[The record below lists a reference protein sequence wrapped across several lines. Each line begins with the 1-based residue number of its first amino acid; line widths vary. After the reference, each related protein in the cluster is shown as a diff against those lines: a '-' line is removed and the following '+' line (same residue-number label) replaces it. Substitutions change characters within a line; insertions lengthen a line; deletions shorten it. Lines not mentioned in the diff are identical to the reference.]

1 MQRVRNEP
9 TTKTPKSRI
18 TSAHAEST
26 CAKRR
31 SFRFLRDHLC
41 ACREYSGSPLYC
53 PPCGGS
59 PLRMQRV
66 PYLLFLD
73 TSQNGITSAHAEST
87 MKLAMKF
94 DEFKDHLCACR
105 EYVFKIIVIAYLTG
119 SPLRMQRVLSQ
130 ITTQS
135 KCFRITSAHAE
146 STVNPL
152 SLISCCEDH
161 LCACREYPAKRQAMQ
176 R

>member
-1 MQRVRNEP
+1 
-9 TTKTPKSRI
+9 
-18 TSAHAEST
+18 
-26 CAKRR
+26 
-31 SFRFLRDHLC
+31 
-41 ACREYSGSPLYC
+41 
-53 PPCGGS
+53 
-59 PLRMQRV
+59 MQRV

-146 STVNPL
+146 STGWWNN
-152 SLISCCEDH
+152 
-161 LCACREYPAKRQAMQ
+161 K
-176 R
+176 